1 MPPSRTPPQSP
12 TTLEFQ
18 ERDRFD
24 LDYGTNTTTPLAKSG
39 FPDLPNLAHGKPYMA
54 SWTSEIQ
61 QSFRLLTSSLGPRMP
76 LYSFVDIGCGKG
88 KVPIVWRLSCEASGI
103 RQRIVGLDYVA
114 SFIDIAQQNHRKV
127 FGNDGEFIAADAT
140 DFRYETL
147 GNGLIAYL
155 YNPFDNVIL
164 DKVLRQLRRIPC
176 VVIYNIPTHADCLPA
191 HGFELIHQRRGI
203 NQNQET
209 KIFSNHRRP
218 ASEASMPRL

>member
-24 LDYGTNTTTPLAKSG
+24 MDYGTNTTTPLAKSG
-39 FPDLPNLAHGKPYMA
+39 FPELPNLAHGKPYMA

-61 QSFRLLTSSLGPRMP
+61 QSFTLLCSSLGPRMP

-88 KVPIVWRLSCEASGI
+88 KVPIVWRLSCEAAGI
-103 RQRIVGLDYVA
+103 EQRIIGLDYVA
-114 SFIDIAQQNHRKV
+114 SFIDIARQNHRKV
-127 FGNDGEFIAADAT
+127 FGTEGEFIAADAT
-140 DFRYETL
+140 NFHYGGL

-155 YNPFDNVIL
+155 YNPFDDVIL
-164 DKVLRQLRRIPC
+164 DQVLRQLRRIPC
-176 VVIYNIPTHADCLPA
+176 VVIYNIPTHADCFPR
-191 HGFELIHQRRGI
+191 HGFELIHQRRGV

-218 ASEASMPRL
+218 TSAASAPRF